1 MDYFDQSL
9 MVLSVKT
16 GRNSIAS
23 FATVI
28 GTPVGMVRAYFS
40 LEFLISLGIM
50 KKLLK
55 TTRSKKTKHNKIVM
69 LVSSKLNSI
78 ESKMSEALRL
88 YGNY

>member
-28 GTPVGMVRAYFS
+28 GAPAGMVRAHFS

>member
-78 ESKMSEALRL
+78 ERKMSEALRL